1 MLGKNHLTLLL
12 VLAAGAG
19 IGGLL
24 GDSLQASQ
32 ILGGATDILVRK
44 YQVLTIPP
52 STMDLYVAKVMAGFE
67 FSPNLAAILG
77 MILVGVLLHKL

>member
-12 VLAAGAG
+12 VLAAGAV

-24 GDSLQASQ
+24 GDSMQASQ
-32 ILGGATDILVRK
+32 PLGWATDYLVRK
-44 YQVLTIPP
+44 YQVLTVPP
-52 STMDLYVAKVMAGFE
+52 SVFDLYIAKLTVGLD

-77 MILVGVLLHKL
+77 MILAGILFHKF